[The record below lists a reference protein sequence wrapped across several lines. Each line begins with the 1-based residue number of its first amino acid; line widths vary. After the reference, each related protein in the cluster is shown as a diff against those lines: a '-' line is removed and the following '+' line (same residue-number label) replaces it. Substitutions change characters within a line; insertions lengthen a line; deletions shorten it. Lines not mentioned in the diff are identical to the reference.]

1 MRIALTYNE
10 KRTSAECDAEFDSL
24 ETIAM
29 LVRILAM
36 LGHEVTPVE
45 VSVPIEELVA
55 RLRLLRPDLV
65 FNIAEGTHGRFREA
79 FYPALFEQLHLRCTG
94 SSASVLALCLD
105 KALAKRIVAAAGL
118 HVPEGWFVES
128 LAELPAI
135 DVPVIVK
142 PNFEGASKGITHASV
157 VLDPRDLEPTVAR
170 VLAQYPGGV
179 LVERYI
185 DGDDATVAWVESL
198 GLLSPILYVY
208 PRHTALRIY
217 DLAWKHGGAALGVE
231 MIEAPA
237 LAEAGRRAFAALGV
251 SGYGRAD
258 FRIAADGT
266 IYFLE
271 MNPLP
276 SLADGDKEL
285 YLAATRRGL
294 TERDVIAAIVAPAV
308 PW

>member
-1 MRIALTYNE
+1 MRIALTFNE

-24 ETIAM
+24 DTIAM
-29 LVRILAM
+29 LVRMLST

-45 VSVPIEELVA
+45 VSCPIEELIA
-55 RLRLLRPDLV
+55 ILRRLAPDLV

-79 FYPALFEQLHLRCTG
+79 FYPALFEQLHLRHTG

-105 KALAKRIVAAAGL
+105 KALAKRVVAASGVR
-118 HVPEGWFVES
+118 VPDGWFVDS
-128 LAELPAI
+128 LDELPALEG
-135 DVPVIVK
+135 PLIVK
-142 PNFEGASKGITHASV
+142 PNFEGASKGITHASAV
-157 VLDPRDLEPTVAR
+157 MDPRALRSTVAR
-170 VLAQYPGGV
+170 VLAAYPGGV

-185 DGDDATVAWVESL
+185 DGDDATVAWVEAL
-198 GLLSPILYVY
+198 GILSPIVYVY
-208 PRHTALRIY
+208 PRDTAVRIY
-217 DLAWKHGGAALGVE
+217 DLAWKHGGIPLGSAP
-231 MIEAPA
+231 IEHPM

-251 SGYGRAD
+251 TGYGRAD

-285 YLAATRRGL
+285 FLAATRRGL
-294 TERDVIAAIVAPAV
+294 TERDVIAAIVA
-308 PW
+308 

>member
-1 MRIALTYNE
+1 
-10 KRTSAECDAEFDSL
+10 
-24 ETIAM
+24 
-29 LVRILAM
+29 M

-55 RLRLLRPDLV
+55 RLRLLQPDLV

-79 FYPALFEQLHLRCTG
+79 FYPALFEQLKLRCTG

-118 HVPEGWFVES
+118 RVPEGWFVES
-128 LAELPAI
+128 LADLPTG
-135 DVPVIVK
+135 VEPPLIVK

-157 VLDPRDLEPTVAR
+157 VTELRDLEPTVAR

-198 GLLSPILYVY
+198 GILSPILYVY

-217 DLAWKHGGAALGVE
+217 DLAWKHGGALGVE
-231 MIEAPA
+231 LIEAPM

-294 TERDVIAAIVAPAV
+294 TELDLIAAIVAPAV